1 MGNKPQ
7 PQNVMRLNCRFA
19 VLIVAVV
26 LDAFDRH
33 RRMTEMD
40 VVVVITFAWGHH
52 HHQIYI

>member
-1 MGNKPQ
+1 
-7 PQNVMRLNCRFA
+7 MRLNCRFA